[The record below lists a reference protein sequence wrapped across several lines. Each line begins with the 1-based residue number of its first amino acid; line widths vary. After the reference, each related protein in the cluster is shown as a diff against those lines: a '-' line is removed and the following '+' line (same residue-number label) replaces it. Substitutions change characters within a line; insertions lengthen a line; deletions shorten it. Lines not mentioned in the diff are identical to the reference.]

1 MQPFHSLVI
10 DDLDITDPCDREM
23 LLLQCAKLHL
33 KGTGNDSDAPAIRKS
48 KLQRSLALETPMIT
62 VSSADDDSDC
72 HEYIPV
78 VYEDETTTDGAST
91 SNEELAEF
99 EELSSSDDDAE
110 EEEEPDREEV
120 EEKGQQ
126 QQQQQQQAEEEVRNQ
141 DPCLVEAKLKTNEMR
156 HRTGKALV

>member
-99 EELSSSDDDAE
+99 EELSSSDDAE
-110 EEEEPDREEV
+110 EEEDRAEV
-120 EEKGQQ
+120 EEKG

>member
-10 DDLDITDPCDREM
+10 DDLDITDPCDRDM
-23 LLLQCAKLHL
+23 LLLQCAKLHS

-110 EEEEPDREEV
+110 EEDREEV
-120 EEKGQQ
+120 EEKG
-126 QQQQQQQAEEEVRNQ
+126 QQQQQQAEEEVRNQ

>member
-99 EELSSSDDDAE
+99 EELSSSDDAE
-110 EEEEPDREEV
+110 EEEDRAEV
-120 EEKGQQ
+120 EEKGQ